1 MGSGPSSDFRV
12 IRGFKWREA
21 RTTRKSRTNID
32 PENHPAPRI
41 RITYLSTGAYDRLI
55 STMRSAFIHPFLL
68 LLILAAAGF
77 AQDPA
82 KWTLDSRAKGQT
94 IHPEEEY
101 ESSLSVSIE
110 SGWHLYA
117 LDQPD
122 GGPIATTIKATEG
135 RPLKIVGDIRP
146 TTKPRIAPDPNFVI
160 DGKPL
165 ETKFFENNA
174 KFHFLLVA
182 TSEMPAS
189 EFSIDVRYQLCN
201 DTFCLPPRTKRVTFA
216 GEEDVKKVAGG
227 KSPAVGSTNLTTD
240 NRPSTADLWSFLWVA
255 IGFGAISLLTPCV
268 FPMIPITVSYFMKH
282 ADGHHSRT
290 IKLATVY
297 SIGIIATFSAL
308 GMILAVVFGAAG
320 INLFAANPWVN
331 LFIGALFIFFAFNL
345 FGFYEISIPSS
356 LLTKLDA
363 ITRSE
368 EGKGSAYIGALL
380 MGLTF
385 TLTSFTCTS
394 PFIGS
399 ILVSTAQG
407 DWKMPLLGML
417 AFSIVF
423 ALPFFVLALAP
434 RLLHSLPRS
443 GGWLNSVKVVMGFL
457 EVAAAMK
464 FLSNVDLVWGAGFN
478 ETGVLNYGKIFTR
491 ELVLIVWV
499 VIGLGIVAY
508 ILGLFKFKHDSPVK
522 KITPLRIVFAAL
534 FFGLC
539 IYLTTGIL
547 GRKLGELESFL
558 PPKNAK
564 SMFNVLGNP
573 HEELAWMTN
582 DLAGALARAKL
593 ENRRV
598 FVDFTGYTCTNCR
611 WMEANMFVLP
621 EVRAEMEKFVLVSLY
636 TDGEGE
642 VYERQQQYQQD
653 TFNTVALPFYAVL
666 DADGKPVAT
675 FPGLTRDRQEFV
687 EFLKSALEN

>member
-1 MGSGPSSDFRV
+1 
-12 IRGFKWREA
+12 
-21 RTTRKSRTNID
+21 
-32 PENHPAPRI
+32 
-41 RITYLSTGAYDRLI
+41 
-55 STMRSAFIHPFLL
+55 MRYASIKLL
-68 LLILAAAGF
+68 LLILILPVVGF
-77 AQDPA
+77 AQNPTA
-82 KWTLDSRAKGQT
+82 WSWAAR
-94 IHPEEEY
+94 PETEK
-101 ESSLSVSIE
+101 LNPGDKTSVKLNVKIE
-110 SGWHLYA
+110 SGWRLYA
-117 LDQPD
+117 LDQPP
-122 GGPIATTIKATEG
+122 GGPIPTTIKITEG
-135 RPLKIVGDIRP
+135 SPFELLKIDSQAP
-146 TTKPRIAPDPNFVI
+146 TSKPDPLFIV

-165 ETKFFENNA
+165 ETRYFDKGAEFTLEVKA
-174 KFHFLLVA
+174 QAESTADELVV
-182 TSEMPAS
+182 
-189 EFSIDVRYQLCN
+189 DVRFQLCN
-201 DTFCLPPRTKRVTFA
+201 DTFCLPPRTKRVSSK
-216 GEEDVKKVAGG
+216 GEEDVKKSGLASQPSDS
-227 KSPAVGSTNLTTD
+227 SPSSSQPFITTQQ
-240 NRPSTADLWSFLWVA
+240 PTDLWSFIWLAVT
-255 IGFGAISLLTPCV
+255 FGAISLLTPCV

-308 GMILAVVFGAAG
+308 GMLLAVVFGAAG

-331 LFIGALFIFFAFNL
+331 LLIGALFLFFAFNL
-345 FGFYEISIPSS
+345 FGFYEISVPSS
-356 LLTKLDA
+356 VLTKLDSF
-363 ITRSE
+363 TRSE

-399 ILVSTAQG
+399 LLVSTAQG
-407 DWKMPLLGML
+407 DWKMPLIGML

-423 ALPFFVLALAP
+423 ALPFFVLAVAP

-457 EVAAAMK
+457 EIAAAMK
-464 FLSNVDLVWGAGFN
+464 FLSNVDLVWGAGLN

-491 ELVLIVWV
+491 ELVLIIWV

-508 ILGLFKFKHDSPVK
+508 ILGFFKFKHDSPVK
-522 KITPLRIVFAAL
+522 KLTPLRVVFAAL

-539 IYLTTGIL
+539 IYLTTGVL

-573 HEELAWMTN
+573 DEELPWITN
-582 DLAGALARAKL
+582 DFQAALAKAKA
-593 ENRRV
+593 ENRKV

-611 WMEANMFVLP
+611 WMEANMFVVP
-621 EVRAEMEKFVLVSLY
+621 EVRVEMEKFVLVSLY

-642 VYERQQQYQQD
+642 VYERQQQFQQD
-653 TFNTVALPFYAVL
+653 TFQTVALPFYAVF
-666 DADGKPVAT
+666 DADGKPVAA
-675 FPGLTRDRQEFV
+675 FPGLTRSLEEFV
-687 EFLKSALEN
+687 GFLKAAQTK